1 MQQGNRILAG
11 LFREEER
18 RRTNRA
24 AKALVFAASG
34 AENPAQDE
42 AEEDEDQETFA
53 DILQRVARSL
63 DTDAAP
69 HRGTPPPTRNIP
81 SKVATRPGTDVAA
94 STTGG
99 ASIYTVQQYGDLSSQ
114 PFDNSLPYPS
124 SLTAAA
130 GLSYGTATADALLA
144 QPFTADLD
152 WTFAHATAG
161 SSGTGGGAFEYD
173 LGLASFGLNLD
184 NDLGL
189 TSFVD
194 VASQM
199 EHPPPQHHQQQ
210 QQVLSVGP
218 YGAAGLSGAP
228 WADPMQAA
236 DPGAYSGAVR
246 PGMSEADAAAA
257 YWGSTG
263 TGHMNM

>member
-1 MQQGNRILAG
+1 M
-11 LFREEER
+11 FREEER

-34 AENPAQDE
+34 AENSTQIQDE
-42 AEEDEDQETFA
+42 DEEDQETFA

-81 SKVATRPGTDVAA
+81 SKVATRPGAEVAA
-94 STTGG
+94 TSSTG
-99 ASIYTVQQYGDLSSQ
+99 APAYNVPPYGNASLQ
-114 PFDNSLPYPS
+114 PFDNSLPFPT
-124 SLTAAA
+124 SLSATA
-130 GLSYGTATADALLA
+130 GSLPYGTATTDALLA

-161 SSGTGGGAFEYD
+161 PLNGSGGAFEYD

-184 NDLGL
+184 NDIGL
-189 TSFVD
+189 TSFNID
-194 VASQM
+194 VT
-199 EHPPPQHHQQQ
+199 PQLDQQQ
-210 QQVLSVGP
+210 QQQPPHL
-218 YGAAGLSGAP
+218 AAMSYNSTGVSGAP
-228 WADPMQAA
+228 WADPMEAV
-236 DPGAYSGAVR
+236 DVGAFGGGNLGAVR

-263 TGHMNM
+263 TGHMNV